1 MKRIYLSLLLIFCA
15 IQLKAQSFEVS
26 VQVNTGVSHYS
37 GAGTLSSTFLNVDE
51 QQHTGYP
58 NGDGNRNAITFGADI
73 QLQYTSRHNF
83 ILGLQTG
90 YEALGS
96 KIDITSIGSP
106 GTPAT
111 GSFTDHLNY
120 INLNPYIGYRFK
132 LSKVRL
138 DVMPGLDFA
147 FGASSKQTGKAV
159 TNDNVTYTASDITYG
174 GPKSDVRVRLGLAA
188 YYQKF
193 GITASYSHGL
203 TDFNSG
209 ALADGPVPSLH
220 LEVLRI
226 GLSYRIK

>member
-1 MKRIYLSLLLIFCA
+1 MKKIYLSLLFIFCA

-26 VQVNTGVSHYS
+26 VQANTGLSHYS
-37 GAGTLSSTFLNVDE
+37 GTGTLSSTFLNADD
-51 QQHTGYP
+51 QTHTGYP
-58 NGDGNRNAITFGADI
+58 NGDGNRNAAIFGADI
-73 QLQYTSRHNF
+73 QWQYISRHNF

-96 KIDITSIGSP
+96 KVDITSIGSP

-120 INLNPYIGYRFK
+120 INLNPYVGYRFK

-147 FGASSKQTGKAV
+147 LGIHGSQGGKAT
-159 TNDNVTYTASDITYG
+159 TNNNVTYTASDNINGTT
-174 GPKSDVRVRLGLAA
+174 KSDVRLRLGLAA

-203 TDFNSG
+203 ANFNSG
-209 ALADGPVPSLH
+209 ALSDSVLPTLRV
-220 LEVLRI
+220 EVLRI

>member
-1 MKRIYLSLLLIFCA
+1 MKKIYLSILLIFCA

-26 VQVNTGVSHYS
+26 VQANTGLSHYT
-37 GAGTLSSTFLNVDE
+37 GAGTVSSTFLNVYE
-51 QQHTGYP
+51 QQRTGYP
-58 NGDGNRNAITFGADI
+58 NGDGNRNATIFGADI
-73 QLQYTSRHNF
+73 QWQYISRHNF

-111 GSFTDHLNY
+111 GSFTDRLNY

-132 LSKVRL
+132 LSKIRL

-147 FGASSKQTGKAV
+147 LGIHGSETGKAI
-159 TNDNVTYTASDITYG
+159 TNDNVTYTSDGANGTTR
-174 GPKSDVRVRLGLAA
+174 SDVRLRLGLAA

-203 TDFNSG
+203 ADFNSG
-209 ALADGPVPSLH
+209 ALSDSVLPSLRF
-220 LEVLRI
+220 EVMRI